1 MQLPAKHTSLME
13 MGPDAFVIPA
23 DDFVP
28 VTVDCPPSPPA
39 STGLALSA
47 HNASSRPSKRYPCK
61 FSGCDKD
68 FSTSGHLSRHSRIHW
83 QTKRYTCGVPMCDRT
98 FHRAD
103 NALQHEKSHRK
114 RLADEKG
121 DAGSKSPSDRAH
133 VTQVSEA
140 LLSPRPSPTHSYQD
154 LEPLERL
161 AELAADLSFRMQ
173 SPPAPVSPSLIKT
186 SISFLID

>member
-1 MQLPAKHTSLME
+1 

-23 DDFVP
+23 DDFVS
-28 VTVDCPPSPPA
+28 VMVDYPPSPPA
-39 STGLALSA
+39 ATALPFLA
-47 HNASSRPSKRYPCK
+47 HNPSSRLTKRYPCK

-103 NALQHEKSHRK
+103 NALQHEKSHGK
-114 RLADEKG
+114 RLADEMASRQG
-121 DAGSKSPSDRAH
+121 DVGLTSPSYRVPPIVQ
-133 VTQVSEA
+133 VTTKA
-140 LLSPRPSPTHSYQD
+140 LISPHPSPPQSYQY

-161 AELAADLSFRMQ
+161 AEVAADLSFRLQ
-173 SPPAPVSPSLIKT
+173 PPPPIPVSLSMNKT